1 MTAGLLAFAADTV
14 DANPY
19 SGLIGVL
26 VIGYYALLL
35 FAVVVTVFVA
45 RDAARFDGKQR
56 VFGLF
61 FAIGMLAALALVV
74 VTSFV
79 AGNARARP
87 GIALSV
93 LMWGGVI
100 AWLAAL
106 VVYTLLSRRWKSDAP
121 TTAFPVPG
129 LPAPTY
135 AVPQFAPGSAP
146 DEPVVLPDTA
156 GHLSALGKVGS
167 ISPAPRVPADAP
179 TLHPDKGPR
188 ASEIAGNPP
197 LPPGEV
203 KIRSLCCNQK
213 MRNQAEKLGKQRRCP
228 KCGVAPF
235 RYKLEPV
242 DQSPPA

>member
-1 MTAGLLAFAADTV
+1 MTSGLLAIAADSV

-26 VIGYYALLL
+26 VFGYYALLL

-45 RDAARFDGKQR
+45 RDAARFAGRQR
-56 VFGLF
+56 VSGIF
-61 FAIGMLAALALVV
+61 FAVGMLAALALVV

-79 AGNARARP
+79 AGNARAKP
-87 GIALSV
+87 GVALSV
-93 LMWGGVI
+93 LMWGGAI
-100 AWLAAL
+100 GWLAAL
-106 VVYTLLSRRWKSDAP
+106 VVYTLLSRHWKSVA
-121 TTAFPVPG
+121 TITAFPVPG
-129 LPAPTY
+129 IAAPAY
-135 AVPQFAPGSAP
+135 AAPQFAPEPVP
-146 DEPVVLPDTA
+146 DESAVLPDTA

-188 ASEIAGNPP
+188 ASELAENPP

-228 KCGVAPF
+228 KCGAAPF

-242 DQSPPA
+242 DSSPPA